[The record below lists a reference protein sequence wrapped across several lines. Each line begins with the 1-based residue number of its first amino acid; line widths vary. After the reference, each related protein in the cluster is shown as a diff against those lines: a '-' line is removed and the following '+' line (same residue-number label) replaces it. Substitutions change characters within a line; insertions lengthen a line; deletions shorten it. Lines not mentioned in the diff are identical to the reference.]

1 MNRSRVV
8 TSLVAVGLL
17 LSFGRHAC
25 VAQSTECEG
34 SILPRLGVI
43 TDQVTNPPPDWVG
56 DPHMMAL
63 LHHQADA
70 EDRVIALLRPR
81 LITYCIITDPSVL
94 QAPTKNRRQR
104 GVVVLDF
111 RARGTAGAMQPV
123 ALSIMVRRVLGT
135 RPDQNLFVDERI
147 FLIQSENDYAR
158 IATSADLLVSEGM
171 STTLRKKGK

>member
-8 TSLVAVGLL
+8 TSFVGVGLL
-17 LSFGRHAC
+17 LSFGRNAC
-25 VAQSTECEG
+25 VAQSTVCEG
-34 SILPRLGVI
+34 SILSRLGII
-43 TDQVTNPPPDWVG
+43 TDQVTNPPPDWIG

-70 EDRVIALLRPR
+70 EDRVIELLRPR
-81 LITYCIITDPSVL
+81 LIPYCIITDPSLL
-94 QAPTKNRRQR
+94 QAPPKNWGQR

-111 RARGTAGAMQPV
+111 RVGATAGATQPV
-123 ALSIMVRRVLGT
+123 ALSITVRRVLGT

-158 IATSADLLVSEGM
+158 IADSAELLLSEGM
-171 STTLRKKGK
+171 SAVPRKKRK